1 MLLKPSK
8 APNRRL
14 LRAALCASGAIVL
27 VAAVDA
33 QTRQNAAGMNLR
45 SLVLRFQSA
54 AAGGGGGSTGG
65 NGGVIS
71 GSNPRSLSR
80 VTVINPGVAPPP

>member
-54 AAGGGGGSTGG
+54 AGGGGGSTGG